1 MRRNFIRASLAAVAA
16 AFAAPAQNAR
26 AGAAART
33 GSANDVARGKQPRK
47 TYLDARFGQMHLR
60 MAGESNVDARAQR
73 RPLVCFHLSPVSG
86 VIYETWLS
94 EMGRDR
100 WAIAIDTPGY
110 GMSDPPP
117 KPPSIGDFAAA
128 MGDCLDALGIGDVDV
143 MGYHTGSKIAVELAR
158 QRPAQVKHLVLVS
171 APVYT
176 AEDLAQVRVDNSAPT
191 AEPSGEFLKQIWQA
205 LWRWQDKGVTPE
217 ALMHSFPDHLR
228 GGERRSWGHQAAFA
242 YAYPPHIV
250 DVTAPILVLN
260 PEDDLVTY
268 TRRIAP
274 YLRNGRVHELPSWSH
289 GFLDLHPTAVAAI
302 VRPFLDETT
311 AKS

>member
-1 MRRNFIRASLAAVAA
+1 MRRNFVRGSLVAVAA
-16 AFAAPAQNAR
+16 AFG
-26 AGAAART
+26 AGSRT
-33 GSANDVARGKQPRK
+33 SEGSPIPRGLDIADGQGLTLRK
-47 TYLDARFGQMHLR
+47 AYVDARFGQMHLR
-60 MAGESNVDARAQR
+60 MVGQRQRATER
-73 RPLVCFHLSPVSG
+73 GKRPLVCFHLSPVSS

-94 EMGRDR
+94 EMGKDR

-128 MGDCLDALGIGDVDV
+128 MGDCLDALGIGETDV

-158 QRPAQVKHLVLVS
+158 QRSQQIKHLVLVS

-176 AEDLAQVRVDNSAPT
+176 AEDLAQVRVDNAVPT
-191 AEPSGEFLKQIWQA
+191 PEPSGEFLKQIWQA
-205 LWRWQDKGVTPE
+205 LWRWQDKAVTPE

-228 GGERRSWGHQAAFA
+228 GGDRRAWGHQAAFA
-242 YAYPPHIV
+242 YTYPPHIA
-250 DVTAPILVLN
+250 DIMAPILVLN

-274 YLRNGRVHELPSWSH
+274 YLQNGRVHELPGRSH
-289 GFLDLHPTAVAAI
+289 GFLDLHPSEVAAI
-302 VRPFLDETT
+302 VRPFLDRNDGR
-311 AKS
+311 

>member
-1 MRRNFIRASLAAVAA
+1 MRISLAAVVA
-16 AFAAPAQNAR
+16 AFAAQAQRAR
-26 AGAAART
+26 AGAASPAD
-33 GSANDVARGKQPRK
+33 GLDAVARGKRLRK
-47 TYLDARFGQMHLR
+47 VYLDARFGQMHLR
-60 MAGESNVDARAQR
+60 MTGESNPDTHARR

-86 VIYETWLS
+86 VIYETWLG
-94 EMGRDR
+94 EMGKDR

-110 GMSDPPP
+110 GMSDPPQT
-117 KPPSIGDFAAA
+117 PPSIEDFAAA

-158 QRPAQVKHLVLVS
+158 QRPAQVQHVVLVS

-176 AEDLAQVRVDNSAPT
+176 AEDLAQVRLDNAAPK
-191 AEPSGEFLKQIWQA
+191 AEPSGEFLKQIWQS

-217 ALMHSFPDHLR
+217 ALMQSFPDHLR

-274 YLRNGRVHELPSWSH
+274 YLRNGIVQELPGWSH
-289 GFLDLHPTAVAAI
+289 GFLDLYPTAAAAI
-302 VRPFLDETT
+302 VRPFLDQES
-311 AKS
+311 AKR